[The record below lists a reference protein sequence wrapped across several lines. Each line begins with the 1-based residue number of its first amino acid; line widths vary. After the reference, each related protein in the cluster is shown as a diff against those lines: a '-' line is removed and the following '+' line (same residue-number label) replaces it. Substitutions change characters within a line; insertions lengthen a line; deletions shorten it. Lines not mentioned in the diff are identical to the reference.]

1 MSFNLQNNHL
11 TTKNERETSESNKK
25 YEKKHTGNSL
35 NSKKIPLILIGF
47 QMDLEILSANEIEP
61 IIGD

>member
-25 YEKKHTGNSL
+25 YEKKN
-35 NSKKIPLILIGF
+35 IR
-47 QMDLEILSANEIEP
+47 EIH
-61 IIGD
+61 